1 MEGDTWIFG
10 ESAPSR
16 RNKKTL
22 CGECGL
28 SVNTKEHM
36 YLMNETW
43 KEKNKLGLKK
53 KMVVRLCRAFGHCK
67 EDDGELSWSSGFKG
81 DITQSDLAVMC
92 RTYHRRKA
100 SDESE
105 TPKIEYCIYP
115 ENRSGLPGG
124 VSVGVK

>member
-36 YLMNETW
+36 YLMNQTW
-43 KEKNKLGLKK
+43 KQKNKLGLKK
-53 KMVVRLCRAFGHCK
+53 K
-67 EDDGELSWSSGFKG
+67 
-81 DITQSDLAVMC
+81 
-92 RTYHRRKA
+92 
-100 SDESE
+100 
-105 TPKIEYCIYP
+105 
-115 ENRSGLPGG
+115 NGG
-124 VSVGVK
+124 QIM